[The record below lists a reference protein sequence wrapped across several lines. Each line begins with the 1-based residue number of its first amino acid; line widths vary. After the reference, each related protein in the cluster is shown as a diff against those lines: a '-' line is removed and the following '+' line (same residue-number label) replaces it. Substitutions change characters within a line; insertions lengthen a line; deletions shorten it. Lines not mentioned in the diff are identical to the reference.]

1 MSIRKITTPAVPEPS
16 GEIFSNCLMVG
27 DQIFLSGAT
36 ASGPDGK
43 AIGGDSMEAQARA
56 VMTKIR
62 LLLEAAGATLADVI
76 KITIYVTDISRR
88 AELGKVRG
96 EFFPGNKPC
105 STLVEIKALAGP
117 DLLIEID
124 AVAISGASKPSS
136 AESNS

>member
-1 MSIRKITTPAVPEPS
+1 MSIRKITTPTVPEPS

-36 ASGPDGK
+36 SSGPDGK

-62 LLLEAAGATLADVI
+62 LLLEAAGATLADVV

-105 STLVEIKALAGP
+105 STLVEIKALASP

-124 AVAISGASKPSS
+124 AVAIRGASKPSS